1 MSRPTTR
8 VLALLELLQTH
19 RRMTGA
25 ELAGRLQ
32 VDGRTLRRYIAMLE
46 DLGIPITAE
55 RGRYGGYMLA
65 AGYKMPPLM
74 FTNEETLAV
83 GLGLVAARRLGLAQS
98 APAIESAQAKLERVM
113 PALLKARMRALG
125 ETATVDVPAAPA
137 AVNEEA
143 LARLA
148 EAIRSARR
156 VRLDYHSEG
165 QAATARDVDP
175 YGLVFRRGH
184 WYVSGHCHLRRD
196 LRSFR
201 LDRIGGVQLVDASFA
216 RPEDFDAAAH
226 LTRSIAALPRETAVS
241 VLLHTDLAEAMAELG
256 EQIGTLVPGEQGV
269 LLQARTDSVVWFA
282 RQLARLR
289 CGFTV
294 LSPAALRD
302 AVHAHA
308 QRLLQQAAAPAQGR
322 SRAGTR
328 VSSAGG
334 T

>member
-65 AGYKMPPLM
+65 AGFKMPPLM

-83 GLGLVAARRLGLAQS
+83 ALGLVAARRLGLAQS

-113 PALLKARMRALG
+113 PAQLKARMRALG
-125 ETATVDVPAAPA
+125 ETATVDLPGPPAS
-137 AVNEEA
+137 VDEEA
-143 LARLA
+143 LASLA
-148 EAIRSARR
+148 AAIRSARR
-156 VRLDYHSEG
+156 VRLDYRADDG
-165 QAATARDVDP
+165 AATVRDVDP

-184 WYVSGHCHLRRD
+184 WYVGGHCHLRRS

-201 LDRIGGVQLVDASFA
+201 LDRIRAVQPLDASFG
-216 RPEDFDAAAH
+216 RPEDFDAAVH
-226 LTRSIAALPRETAVS
+226 LTRSIATLPRETPVS
-241 VLLHTDLAEAMAELG
+241 VLLHTDLGDAVSELG
-256 EQIGTLVPGEQGV
+256 RQIGTLVPVDGGV
-269 LLQARTDSVVWFA
+269 LLQARTDSLVWFA

-294 LSPAALRD
+294 RSPDALRE
-302 AVHAHA
+302 AVAAHA
-308 QRLLQQAAAPAQGR
+308 RRLLERTGSAQG
-322 SRAGTR
+322 GIDPP
-328 VSSAGG
+328 
-334 T
+334 